1 MMELLKQL
9 PHIEPYGNPQYFLY
23 VITAIL
29 PIFIGL
35 FRYHV
40 DGCQDQSIGCLWDIS
55 NLANLVGSFLQAVS
69 KRSRREMDFLSS
81 KSIIIASHHLC
92 QGATS
97 Y

>member
-35 FRYHV
+35 FFKKRFAWYE
-40 DGCQDQSIGCLWDIS
+40 I
-55 NLANLVGSFLQAVS
+55 LVSPVS
-69 KRSRREMDFLSS
+69 YT
-81 KSIIIASHHLC
+81 HLTLPTK
-92 QGATS
+92 A
-97 Y
+97 